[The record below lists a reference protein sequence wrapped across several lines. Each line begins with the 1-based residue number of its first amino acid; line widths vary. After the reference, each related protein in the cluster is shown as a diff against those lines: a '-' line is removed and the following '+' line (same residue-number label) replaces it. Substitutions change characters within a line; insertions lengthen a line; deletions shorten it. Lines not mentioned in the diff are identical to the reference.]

1 MLANDTD
8 PDAHDQLVVSAVN
21 GSAAGVGQAVKGTY
35 GSLTLNADG
44 SYAYTANKG
53 ALPSQIVAQDSFN
66 FTVSDGHGGTNT
78 STLSVVASN
87 PGVIYQ
93 SGTNTTLTGA
103 VDSKNVLDGAAGHD
117 VLTGGSAADVL
128 IGGKSD
134 TLTGGAGPDTFV
146 FRPDF
151 GTNVITDFNVTNEAV
166 QIDKSIFATA
176 HDVLAHTTDTPAGA
190 VINDGHGDTITPAHV
205 TLAQLQTHQNDFHL
219 V

>member
-1 MLANDTD
+1 M
-8 PDAHDQLVVSAVN
+8 
-21 GSAAGVGQAVKGTY
+21 
-35 GSLTLNADG
+35 
-44 SYAYTANKG
+44 
-53 ALPSQIVAQDSFN
+53 
-66 FTVSDGHGGTNT
+66 
-78 STLSVVASN
+78 
-87 PGVIYQ
+87 
-93 SGTNTTLTGA
+93 
-103 VDSKNVLDGAAGHD
+103 
-117 VLTGGSAADVL
+117 LTGGSAADVL